1 MAFSQTSL
9 QSNLSVCSGSK
20 IHSRLSI
27 EKGAFEVL
35 SGKKDQPVQRDEGA
49 PSLQAVFDACYADV
63 FAFARGK
70 VGFGPPDP
78 DDIVQQAF
86 ANFAALEDRSSVRNP
101 VAFLISSA
109 GNLITDHARKSATR
123 FNVNVSGAEFDFIV
137 ADHDEL
143 SPEIV
148 LLGRERFDCVVAAL
162 KQLPRRRRR
171 FVLLNRLEGM
181 SYTEIARQ
189 NGVSEATARREVE
202 AGVAFCR
209 EALARLMN
217 DENA

>member
-1 MAFSQTSL
+1 MPKKIDDLSQSDGVAPGL
-9 QSNLSVCSGSK
+9 EA
-20 IHSRLSI
+20 I
-27 EKGAFEVL
+27 FE
-35 SGKKDQPVQRDEGA
+35 S
-49 PSLQAVFDACYADV
+49 SYAEV
-63 FAFARGK
+63 FAFVRAK

-86 ANFAALEDRSSVRNP
+86 ANFAALRDRPSIRNP
-101 VAFLISSA
+101 TAFLISCA
-109 GNLITDHARKSATR
+109 ANLITDHARRSATR
-123 FNVNVSGAEFDFIV
+123 FNLNVTGAEFDSVV

-148 LLGRERFDCVVAAL
+148 LLGRERFECVVDAL
-162 KQLPRRRRR
+162 KQLSRRRRR
-171 FVLLNRLEGM
+171 FLLLNRLEGM

-209 EALARLMN
+209 EAFAKLMN
-217 DENA
+217 DEHA